1 MSKSFPRV
9 VYRDVRGWKYI
20 VDETIS
26 YKTSVFNYARTIDYK
41 DEVLARLCPD
51 GELIVRPGYA
61 WDGPSGPTIDTPDWM
76 DASLVHDIFYQFMRI
91 GQLPNDESY
100 GAREKLRRKVDDL
113 MYKMLLEAGMPR
125 FRALYSY
132 YGVRFFA
139 AWAASPVFPESR
151 V

>member
-1 MSKSFPRV
+1 MSQKFPRV

-26 YKTSVFNYARTIDYK
+26 YRTTICDYARTIDYK
-41 DEVLARLCPD
+41 DEVLARLCPS

-76 DASLVHDIFYQFMRI
+76 DASLVHDILYQFMRT
-91 GQLPNDESY
+91 GQLPNDDSY
-100 GAREKLRRKVDDL
+100 RSREKMRRKADDL
-113 MYKMLLEAGMPR
+113 MYKMLLEAGMPWL
-125 FRALYSY
+125 RALYSY

-139 AWAASPVFPESR
+139 AWAASPNFPDSR